1 MWENIETGYYITL
14 ESCYQEACDGEKV
27 IDEIIN
33 HYEEESEG
41 KNGLNKSWIIIDTYF
56 LSMNLDEY
64 MRFRR
69 KAQVYRNQGFDI
81 DETF

>member
-1 MWENIETGYYITL
+1 MWECIEPGYYITL
-14 ESCYQEACDGEKV
+14 ESCSQEACNGEKV

-33 HYEEESEG
+33 HYVEESMG
-41 KNGLNKSWIIIDTYF
+41 KNELNNKWIIIDTHL
-56 LSMNLDEY
+56 LSMNWDEY

-69 KAQVYRNQGFDI
+69 NAEAYRSQGFDI